1 MDVSLSTAWRAG
13 TYHPV
18 AIEVEGQMVFHVQLG
33 KIQKY
38 PLLYRLVTSHVPSH
52 IYNHAYHGVKDS
64 YCGNPGPFY
73 LSLRAVSQGAGHLL
87 GDYLTF
93 GIFEFQDNLPEKRQ
107 NEEFKSLIHLQSVA
121 NRFNMDDLKTDC
133 EAEIFGRALDMG
145 LMELFKL
152 LEEANFRSD
161 LFPEFSVY
169 LEKRLVGSA
178 LDYGV
183 GDSQRAF
190 AKLKTEPSL
199 SVAQMLLKAIIEI
212 SDVGCELDE
221 RFSTISEVY
230 RRKVAEAKAISQY
243 IGWEDDKCP
252 ETRWMKPKSE
262 IARKRKSV
270 ATRFFGFT
278 AQQKDKNGVENSP
291 RRPFQGAPEP
301 TFHSP
306 SRPAFAPPPIILPP
320 LVPRSNE
327 TVPRPAFK
335 DQSTTS
341 RHRSIPYAREMETQ
355 IEGEWKMKALQR
367 QEQKIPRIS
376 EQKRHQM
383 AHMAF
388 ETNCPQ
394 MKHDVSSENLAPGPP
409 TTSDEPLS
417 QEAMDNDGDTDDEQ
431 SSDEDDEDLQ
441 HIERIALERRSQ
453 RGQERQRTVQM
464 AFESTLSQM
473 QQERETMA
481 LNAFGMNWSQGKHD
495 ASSESQ
501 ALGPSTT
508 SGESLSETATEKDE
522 DAEDGAAEA
531 SDRPA
536 TQIGS
541 VLNLPEVTVTSFDE
555 SLHSESS
562 SDTLEGE
569 PVEVEGPMDWDAGSS
584 EYGYIPWTYSLR
596 PG

>member
-1 MDVSLSTAWRAG
+1 
-13 TYHPV
+13 
-18 AIEVEGQMVFHVQLG
+18 
-33 KIQKY
+33 
-38 PLLYRLVTSHVPSH
+38 
-52 IYNHAYHGVKDS
+52 
-64 YCGNPGPFY
+64 
-73 LSLRAVSQGAGHLL
+73 
-87 GDYLTF
+87 
-93 GIFEFQDNLPEKRQ
+93 
-107 NEEFKSLIHLQSVA
+107 
-121 NRFNMDDLKTDC
+121 MDDLKTDC
-133 EAEIFGRALDMG
+133 ETEIFYRALDMG

-169 LEKRLVGSA
+169 LEKRLVGST

-221 RFSTISEVY
+221 RNSIIGEVY

-270 ATRFFGFT
+270 ATRFFGPM

-291 RRPFQGAPEP
+291 RWPFQGAPEP

-306 SRPAFAPPPIILPP
+306 SRPAFALPPMILPP
-320 LVPRSNE
+320 WVPRSNE
-327 TVPRPAFK
+327 TMPRPAFK

-341 RHRSIPYAREMETQ
+341 RHKSIPYAREMDTQ
-355 IEGEWKMKALQR
+355 IEGEWEMKALQR
-367 QEQKIPRIS
+367 QEQNIPPIRQQ
-376 EQKRHQM
+376 ERHQM

-388 ETNCPQ
+388 EANCPQ
-394 MKHDVSSENLAPGPP
+394 
-409 TTSDEPLS
+409 T
-417 QEAMDNDGDTDDEQ
+417 
-431 SSDEDDEDLQ
+431 
-441 HIERIALERRSQ
+441 
-453 RGQERQRTVQM
+453 
-464 AFESTLSQM
+464 
-473 QQERETMA
+473 
-481 LNAFGMNWSQGKHD
+481 KHD

-508 SGESLSETATEKDE
+508 SGEPLSETATEKDD
-522 DAEDGAAEA
+522 DAEDGATEA
-531 SDRPA
+531 SDQPV

-541 VLNLPEVTVTSFDE
+541 VLNLPEVTVTPFDE

-562 SDTLEGE
+562 SDTLEGD
-569 PVEVEGPMDWDAGSS
+569 PVEVVGPMDWDAGSS
-584 EYGYIPWTYSLR
+584 EYDYIPWT
-596 PG
+596 

>member
-1 MDVSLSTAWRAG
+1 MDMSLSVPWRVG

-38 PLLYRLVTSHVPSH
+38 PLLYRLVTSHVPSY
-52 IYNHAYHGVKDS
+52 IYNHTYHGVKDS

-93 GIFEFQDNLPEKRQ
+93 GIFNFQHNLPEKRQ

-121 NRFNMDDLKTDC
+121 NRFNMDDLKMDC
-133 EAEIFGRALDMG
+133 ETEIFYRALDMG

-152 LEEANFRSD
+152 LEEANYRSD
-161 LFPEFSVY
+161 LFPEFSEY

-199 SVAQMLLKAIIEI
+199 SVAQMLLKAIVEI
-212 SDVGCELDE
+212 SDVGCNSDE
-221 RFSTISEVY
+221 KNSIIGEVY
-230 RRKVAEAKAISQY
+230 RRKVAEAAAISQY

-252 ETRWMKPKSE
+252 ETRWIKPKSE
-262 IARKRKSV
+262 IAGKRKSV
-270 ATRFFGFT
+270 ATQFFGPT

-291 RRPFQGAPEP
+291 RWPFQGAPEP
-301 TFHSP
+301 TFHPP
-306 SRPAFAPPPIILPP
+306 SRPAFAPLPITLPP

-341 RHRSIPYAREMETQ
+341 RHKNVPYARGMETQ
-355 IEGEWKMKALQR
+355 IDGEWKMKALQR
-367 QEQKIPRIS
+367 QEQNIPLIS
-376 EQKRHQM
+376 KQERHQM
-383 AHMAF
+383 AHMAY
-388 ETNCPQ
+388 ETNCLQ
-394 MKHDVSSENLAPGPP
+394 RKHDASNESPAPGPL
-409 TTSDEPLS
+409 TTSGEPLS

-431 SSDEDDEDLQ
+431 SSNEDYGDLQ
-441 HIERIALERRSQ
+441 HIQ
-453 RGQERQRTVQM
+453 RMMSEVRPQREQDRPRTAQM

-473 QQERETMA
+473 QQEREIIA
-481 LNAFGMNWSQGKHD
+481 LDAFGMNWSQGKHD

-501 ALGPSTT
+501 TPGPSTT
-508 SGESLSETATEKDE
+508 SGEPLSETATEKD
-522 DAEDGAAEA
+522 DDTQDGATEA
-531 SDRPA
+531 SDRPV
-536 TQIGS
+536 QIGS

-562 SDTLEGE
+562 SDTLEGD
-569 PVEVEGPMDWDAGSS
+569 PVEVVGPMDWDTGSS
-584 EYGYIPWTYSLR
+584 EYDYVPWTYSLR

>member
-1 MDVSLSTAWRAG
+1 MDMLLFAPSRVG
-13 TYHPV
+13 TYHSV
-18 AIEVEGQMVFHVQLG
+18 AIEVEGQMVFRVQLG

-38 PLLYRLVTSHVPSH
+38 PLLYRLVTSHVPSY

-73 LSLRAVSQGAGHLL
+73 LSLRAVPQGAGHLL

-93 GIFEFQDNLPEKRQ
+93 GVFNLQDNLPEKRQ
-107 NEEFKSLIHLQSVA
+107 NEQFKSLIHLQSVA
-121 NRFNMDDLKTDC
+121 NRFNMDDLKLDC
-133 EAEIFGRALDMG
+133 ETEIFCMALDMG

-199 SVAQMLLKAIIEI
+199 SVAQMLFKAIIEI
-212 SDVGCELDE
+212 SDVGCELAE
-221 RFSTISEVY
+221 RNSIIGEVY

-262 IARKRKSV
+262 IAGKRKSV
-270 ATRFFGFT
+270 SSRFFGPA
-278 AQQKDKNGVENSP
+278 AQQKDRNGVEYSP
-291 RRPFQGAPEP
+291 RRPFQGVPEP

-306 SRPAFAPPPIILPP
+306 SRLAFAPPPITLPP

-341 RHRSIPYAREMETQ
+341 RHKSIPYAREMETQ

-367 QEQKIPRIS
+367 QEQKVPPIS
-376 EQKRHQM
+376 EQERHQM

-388 ETNCPQ
+388 EANCPQ
-394 MKHDVSSENLAPGPP
+394 MKHDASSESPAPGPS
-409 TTSDEPLS
+409 TTSGEPLS
-417 QEAMDNDGDTDDEQ
+417 QEAMENDGDTDD
-431 SSDEDDEDLQ
+431 
-441 HIERIALERRSQ
+441 
-453 RGQERQRTVQM
+453 
-464 AFESTLSQM
+464 
-473 QQERETMA
+473 
-481 LNAFGMNWSQGKHD
+481 
-495 ASSESQ
+495 
-501 ALGPSTT
+501 
-508 SGESLSETATEKDE
+508 
-522 DAEDGAAEA
+522 
-531 SDRPA
+531 
-536 TQIGS
+536 
-541 VLNLPEVTVTSFDE
+541 
-555 SLHSESS
+555 
-562 SDTLEGE
+562 
-569 PVEVEGPMDWDAGSS
+569 
-584 EYGYIPWTYSLR
+584 
-596 PG
+596 

>member
-1 MDVSLSTAWRAG
+1 MDMSLFAPWRAG

-18 AIEVEGQMVFHVQLG
+18 AIEVEGQMVFRVQLG

-73 LSLRAVSQGAGHLL
+73 LSLRTVPQGAGHLL

-93 GIFEFQDNLPEKRQ
+93 GIFEIQDNLPEKRQ
-107 NEEFKSLIHLQSVA
+107 NEDFKSIIHLQSVA
-121 NRFNMDDLKTDC
+121 NRFNMDDLEMEC
-133 EAEIFGRALDMG
+133 EAEIFDRAVDMG

-152 LEEANFRSD
+152 LEEANYRSD
-161 LFPEFSVY
+161 LFPKFSEY

-190 AKLKTEPSL
+190 AILKTEPSL

-221 RFSTISEVY
+221 KNSIIGEVY
-230 RRKVAEAKAISQY
+230 RRKAAEAAAISQY

-262 IARKRKSV
+262 IAGKRKSV
-270 ATRFFGFT
+270 ATRFFGPT
-278 AQQKDKNGVENSP
+278 AQQKGRNGVENSP

-301 TFHSP
+301 AFHSH
-306 SRPAFAPPPIILPP
+306 SRPAFAPPPMTLPP
-320 LVPRSNE
+320 WVPKSNE
-327 TVPRPAFK
+327 SVPRPAFK

-341 RHRSIPYAREMETQ
+341 RQKNVPYAREMETQ

-367 QEQKIPRIS
+367 QEQKIPPIS
-376 EQKRHQM
+376 QQERHQM
-383 AHMAF
+383 AQMAF
-388 ETNCPQ
+388 EANCPQ
-394 MKHDVSSENLAPGPP
+394 TAQRKHDASSENLAPSPP
-409 TTSDEPLS
+409 TTSGEPLS
-417 QEAMDNDGDTDDEQ
+417 QGDRDNDGDTDCEQ
-431 SSDEDDEDLQ
+431 SSDEDDEDLR

-453 RGQERQRTVQM
+453 TGQGRQRTVQM
-464 AFESTLSQM
+464 AFESTMSQM
-473 QQERETMA
+473 QEEQQTMA
-481 LNAFGMNWSQGKHD
+481 RTAFGMNWSQGKHE
-495 ASSESQ
+495 ASSESP
-501 ALGPSTT
+501 ATGPSTT
-508 SGESLSETATEKDE
+508 PGESLSETAMENDDDT
-522 DAEDGAAEA
+522 EDGATEA
-531 SDRPA
+531 SYRPV
-536 TQIGS
+536 TQTGS
-541 VLNLPEVTVTSFDE
+541 VLNLPEVTVTDFDE

-562 SDTLEGE
+562 SDTLEGD
-569 PVEVEGPMDWDAGSS
+569 PVEVVGPMDWDAGSP
-584 EYGYIPWTYSLR
+584 EYDYIPWT
-596 PG
+596 